1 MRGKKS
7 IAALTA
13 VCAAGAIAGAFG
25 LVACKPTEPPAD
37 PTLDNVRIEVRGYEW
52 GPAVPKAIVKFSDNV
67 SGIGKDTFKIKTAGA
82 TRTVTDVYACDE
94 LGNKTS
100 GATKYAAVEMSVKYG
115 EANPFGWDNVARVN
129 KWSESYSVTV
139 TANKEFGV
147 GNGKVAEKKS
157 FTYKVTAAD
166 RYVPQTA
173 NWAKDT
179 VDYKE
184 GGKNI
189 TLTRAAWTPEGAAA
203 DGVKNPLI
211 IWLHG
216 GGEGGTDIDIALLG
230 NEVTGLTT
238 ENPTNIQ
245 HYFTDSTQKGAYV
258 LAVQTPTM
266 WMDAEGDGKYGNSE
280 AGSEP
285 TGEPQVSYYTE
296 ALWKAIKTYVQSNA
310 DVDPERIY
318 VGGCSNGGYMTMNLL
333 LEDEENFFAAAY
345 PVCQGYMSGNISEDM
360 LAKIKDKKMWF
371 VLSEADTTLKPDVY
385 SLPLYARLLQAG
397 AQNVHMTLFDK
408 VRGTDDPNP
417 SSWSGTGFYDGHWS
431 WIHVFNDQV
440 KKEIDNSK
448 INAVTDLTSE
458 NCNIEGNMWQ
468 WLSEQTNVV
477 PAEPIVTDTFEAENG
492 VIVGGITQVFDQEK
506 ANADA
511 PSDPAEA
518 QQFWAT
524 VYQNPDYYKD
534 APVNVTVEKGNKYTG
549 TDEKGEEVT
558 SLGYFNT
565 VGTSVTWTITATE
578 ECDVTITLHAASSVQ
593 EQAGGWGSFN
603 LKEVDLSLN
612 EYVKL
617 TVNNEETALTGTLP
631 GLTGLNWQSDPSVY
645 KNFGTGATSTVHLNA
660 GENTI
665 VLAAMSKDGGLNIDK
680 IVISGADGKLS
691 YIPVKN

>member
-1 MRGKKS
+1 MRGKKL
-7 IAALTA
+7 IAALSV
-13 VCAAGAIAGAFG
+13 VCAAGAFG
-25 LVACKPTEPPAD
+25 LVACKPAQEATEP
-37 PTLDNVRIEVRGYEW
+37 TVDNVRIEVRGYEW

-67 SGIGKDTFKIKTAGA
+67 SDISKDTFKIKTAGA
-82 TRTVTDVYACDE
+82 TRTVSDAYACDE
-94 LGNKTS
+94 NGVKTS
-100 GATKYAAVEMSVKYG
+100 AATKYAAVEMTVKSS
-115 EANPFGWDNVARVN
+115 EASPFTYDQTKQANDWNN
-129 KWSESYSVTV
+129 SYSVTV
-139 TANKEFGV
+139 TANKAFKV
-147 GNGKVAEKKS
+147 GDGTVAEKKA
-157 FTYKVTAAD
+157 FTYKATAAD
-166 RYVPQTA
+166 RYVPQTES
-173 NWAKDT
+173 WVKDT
-179 VDYKE
+179 VNYKE
-184 GGKNI
+184 GTKDI
-189 TLTRAAWTPEGAAA
+189 TLTRAAWAPEGAAA

-238 ENPTNIQ
+238 ENETNIQ

-266 WMDAEGDGKYGNSE
+266 WMDATGNREYNEE
-280 AGSEP
+280 AKEP
-285 TGEPQVSYYTE
+285 AKGEPQLSYYTE
-296 ALWKAIKTYVQSNA
+296 ALWKAIRTYVQSNS
-310 DVDPERIY
+310 DIDTDRIY
-318 VGGCSNGGYMTMNLL
+318 IGGCSNGGYMTMNLM
-333 LEDEENFFAAAY
+333 LEDEEDFFAAYY
-345 PVCQGYMSGNISEDM
+345 PVCQGYKSANISDDM
-360 LAKIKDKKMWF
+360 LAKITDKNIWF
-371 VLSEADTTLKPDVY
+371 LLSEADGTLNPDIY
-385 SLPLYARLLQAG
+385 TLPLYARLLEAD
-397 AQNVHMTLFDK
+397 AQNVHMTLEDK
-408 VRGTDDPNP
+408 VRGIDDPNP
-417 SSWSGTGFYDGHWS
+417 ATWAGTGYYDGHWS
-431 WIHVFNDQV
+431 WIYAFNDDV
-440 KKEIDNSK
+440 KKQIDNSK
-448 INAVTDLTSE
+448 INSVDDLTSA
-458 NCNIEGNMWQ
+458 NCTAEGNMWK
-468 WLSEQTNVV
+468 WLSEQTNAA
-477 PAEPIVTDTFEAENG
+477 PAGPVVTDTFEAESG
-492 VIVGGITQVFDQEK
+492 VIARGITQVFDQEK

-511 PSDPAEA
+511 PADKTSQEY

-593 EQAGGWGSFN
+593 EQVNWGSFN

-617 TVNNEETALTGTLP
+617 TVNNAETALTGTLP